1 MRAQFTAP
9 IRPFT
14 PHCRVDDAALPY
26 GDQDWHVQR
35 PGPAELYGQV
45 VFTPEYGTGPV
56 RLWTPD
62 QPRSG
67 TGSMTS
73 MSGFLPYNGSF
84 NSSSL
89 LIDDFGRI
97 AVKPNGYPFIR
108 WTPSAP
114 NASQGMYSAFN
125 GTPAN
130 PVSWLRSMNS
140 YGQLF
145 GAFQI
150 GNTQQYG
157 IWTPASPTAAQA
169 LVRV

>member
-1 MRAQFTAP
+1 
-9 IRPFT
+9 
-14 PHCRVDDAALPY
+14 
-26 GDQDWHVQR
+26 
-35 PGPAELYGQV
+35 
-45 VFTPEYGTGPV
+45 
-56 RLWTPD
+56 
-62 QPRSG
+62 
-67 TGSMTS
+67 MTS

-157 IWTPASPTAAQA
+157 IWTPASPNGGTGALQSLSYEDDRANEYGQFLISPAEAASLFTPSAPNTNTGSLMRLRCTSITDGRHRYQ
-169 LVRV
+169 